1 MKVHLTDIITR
12 PEPSASP
19 FATLFFA
26 LLGTAGVS
34 IVSTLII
41 IGVSHA

>member
-12 PEPSASP
+12 PEPSVSP
-19 FATLFFA
+19 LAALFFA

-34 IVSTLII
+34 ILSALMMM
-41 IGVSHA
+41 GF